1 MRTFLFSGVVNLK
14 PKVMEYDFSTIIPR
28 EGTSAIKLDKRE
40 ALFGNPDVIPMWV
53 ADMDFATPPFI
64 IERLQKRLSH
74 PILGYTLQDDDYNLA
89 IAFWLKRRFGW
100 DIKTSWLSY
109 CPGIVAGLNHA
120 VQAYT
125 NPGDKV
131 LIQTPVY
138 HPFFYAVKQNGRE
151 MVTNP
156 LVFSEGKYTI
166 DFDDFEAKLKTGVKL
181 FVLCSPHNPIGRVW
195 TREELTRMANLC
207 LKHNTLIVSDEI
219 HEDLVFKPH
228 KHIPLAILSPEIA
241 DKTITFGSASKT
253 FNIAGL
259 ATAWIAI
266 SNVQLLK
273 RYNLQAER
281 NGTWH
286 GNIFGFEATKAAY
299 SPQGEEWLQQVLDYI
314 KANVTLVRDFLS
326 TDIPK
331 IKLIEP
337 EGTYLL
343 WLDFREFGFTDEE
356 LKKVLVEKAGIG
368 LNAGSMFGIEG
379 SGFQRMNVA
388 CPSSTVETVLKKLKQ
403 AFANL

>member
-1 MRTFLFSGVVNLK
+1 MK
-14 PKVMEYDFSTIIPR
+14 YDFSTVIPR
-28 EGTSAIKLDKRE
+28 EDTSAIKFDKRE
-40 ALFGNPDVIPMWV
+40 ALFGDPDVLPMWV

-64 IERLQKRLSH
+64 LERLQKRLLH
-74 PILGYTLQDDDYNLA
+74 PILGYTLQDNDYNMA
-89 IAFWLKRRFGW
+89 IAYWLKRRFGW
-100 DIKTSWLSY
+100 EIKTSWLSY

-151 MVTNP
+151 LITNP
-156 LVFSEGKYTI
+156 LVLSGGKYTI
-166 DFDDFEAKLKTGVKL
+166 DFDDFEAKLRTGVKL

-195 TREELTRMANLC
+195 TKEELTHMATLC
-207 LKHNTLIVSDEI
+207 LEHNTLIVSDEI
-219 HEDLVFKPH
+219 HEDLVFNPH
-228 KHIPLAILSPEIA
+228 KHIPLATLSPEIA
-241 DKTITFGSASKT
+241 DITITFGSASKT

-266 SNVQLLK
+266 SNAQLLK

-299 SPQGEEWLQQVLDYI
+299 TPQGEDWLQQVLDYI
-314 KANVTLVRDFLS
+314 KGNVIMVREFLS
-326 TDIPK
+326 TNLPK

-343 WLDFREFGFTDEE
+343 WLDFRELGLTDEE
-356 LKKVLVEKAGIG
+356 LKRILVEKAGIG
-368 LNAGSMFGIEG
+368 FNAGSMFGVEG
-379 SGFQRMNVA
+379 VGFQRMNVA
-388 CPSSTVETVLKKLKQ
+388 CPSSTVLTALEKMKQ
-403 AFANL
+403 AFSNL